1 MGFLKK
7 LTLSLT
13 VMIVFIGF
21 GSGAPAA
28 DLGAKDETIKLAI
41 NEWTGQHITTHV
53 AGEILKRMGYKVE
66 FVTAGYYPQ
75 MQALPDGTLAATL
88 EIWDNNIGEHYD
100 KAMATGN
107 VLNLGDLGLD
117 ANEGWAYP
125 IHVEKLCP
133 GLPDWKVLEKCV
145 EVFAT
150 PETIPKGRILAYPA
164 DWGHR
169 SADIIKGL
177 NIPYTAVP
185 AGSEGAIVSELKSAR
200 ARKSPLIT
208 MMWSPHW
215 IFAEVDVN
223 WVKLPPGEK
232 ACYEDPAWGPNP
244 NAVND
249 CGVAKPNIFKM
260 AWIGMKKKWPAAH
273 RFLDLFQ
280 MADADQI
287 PMMAAIDSRNE
298 QLAEVTKA
306 WVDANQSK
314 WQPWVDAAL
323 KGN

>member
-1 MGFLKK
+1 MGIFKK
-7 LTLSLT
+7 ITLRLT
-13 VMIVFIGF
+13 VMAVIIGF
-21 GSGAPAA
+21 GSGALAA
-28 DLGAKDETIKLAI
+28 DLGAKDEIIKLAI

-75 MQALPDGTLAATL
+75 MQALPDGTLSATL
-88 EIWDNNIGEHYD
+88 EIWDNNIGEHYN

-125 IHVEKLCP
+125 VHVGKLCP
-133 GLPDWKVLEKCV
+133 GLPDWKALEKCT
-145 EVFAT
+145 EIFAT
-150 PETIPKGRILAYPA
+150 PETMPKGRILAYSA

-177 NIPYTAVP
+177 GIADVAVP
-185 AGSEGAIVSELKSAR
+185 AGSEGAIVSELKSAQ

-208 MMWSPHW
+208 MFWGPHW
-215 IFAEVDVN
+215 VFSEVDVK

-232 ACYEDPAWGPNP
+232 ACHEDPAWGPNP

-260 AWIGMKKKWPAAH
+260 AWIGMKKKWPAAY
-273 RFLDLFQ
+273 RFLKLYQ
-280 MADADQI
+280 MTDKDQI
-287 PMMAAIDSRNE
+287 PMMAAIDNRNE
-298 QLAEVTKA
+298 PLADVTKA
-306 WVDANQSK
+306 WVDANKSK